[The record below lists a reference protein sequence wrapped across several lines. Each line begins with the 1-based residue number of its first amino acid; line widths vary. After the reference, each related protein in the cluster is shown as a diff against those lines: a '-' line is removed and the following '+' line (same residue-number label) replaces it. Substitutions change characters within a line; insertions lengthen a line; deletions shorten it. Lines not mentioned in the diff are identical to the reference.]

1 MAATTNCVEHWGE
14 LDPSLPKTAGLHV
27 EMTEPKAADY
37 EIPRL
42 HQPSSEHFPPKD
54 E

>member
-1 MAATTNCVEHWGE
+1 MAATSTYVEHWGE
-14 LDPSLPKTAGLHV
+14 LDSPLPKTPGLHV
-27 EMTEPKAADY
+27 ETTEPKAADY

>member
-1 MAATTNCVEHWGE
+1 MAATMNCVEHWGE
-14 LDPSLPKTAGLHV
+14 LDPPLPKTAGLHV

>member
-14 LDPSLPKTAGLHV
+14 LDPPLPKTAGLHV
-27 EMTEPKAADY
+27 EMTVPKAADY